1 MKSFVLIFKNFIKI
15 NMSYQE
21 LSARYPE
28 YIPAIVL
35 ADKDIE
41 PFIKKKKYL
50 IPRDINFGTAM
61 ISIRKNIVGMNASD
75 AVIYMVDNKILSP
88 NIMMRELDER
98 KDFLYIKIIKESVF
112 G

>member
-1 MKSFVLIFKNFIKI
+1 
-15 NMSYQE
+15 MSYQD

-50 IPRDINFGTAM
+50 IPKDINFGSAM
-61 ISIRKNIVGMNASD
+61 ATIRKNIVMKSSD
-75 AVIYMVDNKILSP
+75 ALIYMVENRILSP
-88 NIMMRELDER
+88 NIMMRELV
-98 KDFLYIKIIKESVF
+98 KNDFLYIKIIKESVF

>member
-1 MKSFVLIFKNFIKI
+1 
-15 NMSYQE
+15 MSYQD

-50 IPRDINFGTAM
+50 IPRDINFGSAM
-61 ISIRKNIVGMNASD
+61 ISIRKNIVAMKSSD
-75 AVIYMVDNKILSP
+75 ALIYMVDNRIISP
-88 NIMMRELDER
+88 NIMMRELAR

>member
-1 MKSFVLIFKNFIKI
+1 
-15 NMSYQE
+15 MSYQD

-50 IPRDINFGTAM
+50 IPKDINFGSAI
-61 ISIRKNIVGMNASD
+61 ISIRKNINMKSSD
-75 AVIYMVDNKILSP
+75 ALIYIVENRIISP
-88 NIMMRELDER
+88 NVMMRELQK
-98 KDFLYIKIIKESVF
+98 KDFLYIKIIKESTF

>member
-1 MKSFVLIFKNFIKI
+1 
-15 NMSYQE
+15 MSYQD

-28 YIPAIVL
+28 YIPAIVF

-61 ISIRKNIVGMNASD
+61 ISIRKNIVGIKSSD
-75 AVIYMVDNKILSP
+75 ALIYIVENRIISP
-88 NIMMRELDER
+88 NVMMRELQK

>member
-1 MKSFVLIFKNFIKI
+1 
-15 NMSYQE
+15 MSYQD

-50 IPRDINFGTAM
+50 IPKDINFGSAI
-61 ISIRKNIVGMNASD
+61 ISIRKNIVMKSSD
-75 AVIYMVDNKILSP
+75 ALIYMVDNRIISP
-88 NIMMRELDER
+88 NIMMRELAKP

>member
-1 MKSFVLIFKNFIKI
+1 
-15 NMSYQE
+15 MSYQD

-50 IPRDINFGTAM
+50 IPRDINFGSAM
-61 ISIRKNIVGMNASD
+61 ISIRKNIVMKSSD
-75 AVIYMVDNKILSP
+75 ALIYMVDNRIISP
-88 NIMMRELDER
+88 NIMMRELAR

>member
-1 MKSFVLIFKNFIKI
+1 
-15 NMSYQE
+15 MSYQD

-28 YIPAIVL
+28 YIPAIVF

-50 IPRDINFGTAM
+50 IPRDINFGSAM
-61 ISIRKNIVGMNASD
+61 ISIRKNIVMKSSD
-75 AVIYMVDNKILSP
+75 ALIYMVENKIISP
-88 NIMMRELDER
+88 NVMMRELAR

>member
-1 MKSFVLIFKNFIKI
+1 
-15 NMSYQE
+15 MSCSASDEYRYQD

-50 IPRDINFGTAM
+50 IPKDINFGSAM
-61 ISIRKNIVGMNASD
+61 ATIRKNIDMKSSD
-75 AVIYMVDNKILSP
+75 ALIYMVENRILSP
-88 NIMMRELDER
+88 NIMMRELV
-98 KDFLYIKIIKESVF
+98 KIDFLYIKIIKESVF

>member
-1 MKSFVLIFKNFIKI
+1 
-15 NMSYQE
+15 MSYQD

-50 IPRDINFGTAM
+50 IPKDINFGSAM
-61 ISIRKNIVGMNASD
+61 ATIRKNIVMKSSD
-75 AVIYMVDNKILSP
+75 ALIYMVDNRILSP
-88 NIMMRELDER
+88 NIMMRELV
-98 KDFLYIKIIKESVF
+98 KNDFLYIKIIKESVF

>member
-1 MKSFVLIFKNFIKI
+1 
-15 NMSYQE
+15 MSYQD

-50 IPRDINFGTAM
+50 IPKDINFGSAM
-61 ISIRKNIVGMNASD
+61 ATIRKNIVMKSSD
-75 AVIYMVDNKILSP
+75 ALIYMVDNRIISP
-88 NIMMRELDER
+88 NVMMRELQK
-98 KDFLYIKIIKESVF
+98 KDFLYIKICKESVF

>member
-1 MKSFVLIFKNFIKI
+1 
-15 NMSYQE
+15 MSYQD

-50 IPRDINFGTAM
+50 IPKDINLNSAI
-61 ISIRKNIVGMNASD
+61 ISIRKNIIMKSSD
-75 AVIYMVDNKILSP
+75 ALIFMVDNKIISP
-88 NIMMRELDER
+88 NIMMRELQK
-98 KDFLYIKIIKESVF
+98 KDFLYIKICKESVF

>member
-1 MKSFVLIFKNFIKI
+1 
-15 NMSYQE
+15 MSYQD

-50 IPRDINFGTAM
+50 IPRDINFGSAM
-61 ISIRKNIVGMNASD
+61 ISIRKNIVMKSSD
-75 AVIYMVDNKILSP
+75 AVIYMVENRIISP
-88 NIMMRELDER
+88 NIMMRELAR
-98 KDFLYIKIIKESVF
+98 KDFLYIKVCRESTF

>member
-1 MKSFVLIFKNFIKI
+1 
-15 NMSYQE
+15 MSYQD

-50 IPRDINFGTAM
+50 IPKDINFGSAI
-61 ISIRKNIVGMNASD
+61 ISIRKNIVMKSSD
-75 AVIYMVDNKILSP
+75 ALIYMVDNKIISP
-88 NIMMRELDER
+88 NIMMRELV
-98 KDFLYIKIIKESVF
+98 KNDFLYIKIIKESVF

>member
-1 MKSFVLIFKNFIKI
+1 
-15 NMSYQE
+15 MSYQD

-50 IPRDINFGTAM
+50 IPKDINFGSAM
-61 ISIRKNIVGMNASD
+61 ATIRKNIVMKSSD
-75 AVIYMVDNKILSP
+75 ALIYMVDNRIISP
-88 NIMMRELDER
+88 NIMMRELAR

>member
-1 MKSFVLIFKNFIKI
+1 
-15 NMSYQE
+15 MSYQD

-50 IPRDINFGTAM
+50 IPKDINFGSAM
-61 ISIRKNIVGMNASD
+61 ATIRKNIDMKSSD
-75 AVIYMVDNKILSP
+75 ALIYMVENRILSP
-88 NIMMRELDER
+88 NIMMRELM
-98 KDFLYIKIIKESVF
+98 KNDFLYIKIIKESVF

>member
-1 MKSFVLIFKNFIKI
+1 
-15 NMSYQE
+15 MSYQD

-28 YIPAIVL
+28 YIAAIVF

-50 IPRDINFGTAM
+50 IPRDINFGSAM
-61 ISIRKNIVGMNASD
+61 ISIRKNIVMKSSD
-75 AVIYMVDNKILSP
+75 ALIYMVDNRIISP
-88 NIMMRELDER
+88 NIMMRELQK
-98 KDFLYIKIIKESVF
+98 KDFLYIKVCRESTF

>member
-1 MKSFVLIFKNFIKI
+1 
-15 NMSYQE
+15 MSYQD

-50 IPRDINFGTAM
+50 IPKDINFGSAM
-61 ISIRKNIVGMNASD
+61 ATIRKNIVMKSSD
-75 AVIYMVDNKILSP
+75 ALIYMVDNRIISP
-88 NIMMRELDER
+88 NIMMRELV
-98 KDFLYIKIIKESVF
+98 KNDFLYIKIIKESVF

>member
-1 MKSFVLIFKNFIKI
+1 
-15 NMSYQE
+15 MSYQD

-35 ADKDIE
+35 VDKDME

-50 IPRDINFGTAM
+50 IPKDINFGSAM
-61 ISIRKNIVGMNASD
+61 ATIRKNIIMKPSD
-75 AVIYMVDNKILSP
+75 ALIYMVDGRIISP
-88 NIMMRELDER
+88 NIMMRELQK
-98 KDFLYIKIIKESVF
+98 KDFLYIKICKESVF

>member
-1 MKSFVLIFKNFIKI
+1 
-15 NMSYQE
+15 MSYQD

-35 ADKDIE
+35 VDKDIE

-50 IPRDINFGTAM
+50 IPKDINFGSAI
-61 ISIRKNIVGMNASD
+61 ISIRKNIVVKSSD
-75 AVIYMVDNKILSP
+75 ALIFMVDNRILSP
-88 NIMMRELDER
+88 NIMMRELAR
-98 KDFLYIKIIKESVF
+98 KDFLYIKVCRESTF

>member
-1 MKSFVLIFKNFIKI
+1 
-15 NMSYQE
+15 MSYQD

-28 YIPAIVL
+28 YIPAIVF

-50 IPRDINFGTAM
+50 IPKDINVGSAM
-61 ISIRKNIVGMNASD
+61 ATIRKNIDMKSSD
-75 AVIYMVDNKILSP
+75 ALIYMVENRILSP
-88 NIMMRELDER
+88 NIMMRELA
-98 KDFLYIKIIKESVF
+98 KNDFLYIKIIKESVF

>member
-1 MKSFVLIFKNFIKI
+1 
-15 NMSYQE
+15 MSYQD

-50 IPRDINFGTAM
+50 IPRDINFGSAM
-61 ISIRKNIVGMNASD
+61 ISIRKNIVMKSSD
-75 AVIYMVDNKILSP
+75 AVIYMVENRIISP
-88 NIMMRELDER
+88 NIMMRELAR

>member
-1 MKSFVLIFKNFIKI
+1 
-15 NMSYQE
+15 MSYQD

-50 IPRDINFGTAM
+50 IPKDINFGSAM
-61 ISIRKNIVGMNASD
+61 ATIRKNIDMKSSD
-75 AVIYMVDNKILSP
+75 ALIYMVENRILSP
-88 NIMMRELDER
+88 NIMMRELV
-98 KDFLYIKIIKESVF
+98 KNDFLYIKIIKESVF

>member
-1 MKSFVLIFKNFIKI
+1 
-15 NMSYQE
+15 MSYQD

-28 YIPAIVL
+28 YIPAIVF

-50 IPRDINFGTAM
+50 IPMDINFGTAI
-61 ISIRKNIVGMNASD
+61 ISIRKNIVGIKSSD
-75 AVIYMVDNKILSP
+75 ALIYIVENRIISP
-88 NIMMRELDER
+88 NVMMRELAR

>member
-1 MKSFVLIFKNFIKI
+1 
-15 NMSYQE
+15 MSYQD

-35 ADKDIE
+35 VDKDIE

-50 IPRDINFGTAM
+50 IPKDVSWGSAI
-61 ISIRKNIVGMNASD
+61 ISIRKNIVMKSSD
-75 AVIYMVDNKILSP
+75 ALIFIIDNKILSP
-88 NIMMRELDER
+88 NIMMRELQR
-98 KDFLYIKIIKESVF
+98 KDFLYIKVCKESTF

>member
-1 MKSFVLIFKNFIKI
+1 
-15 NMSYQE
+15 MSYQD

-50 IPRDINFGTAM
+50 IPKDINFGSAI
-61 ISIRKNIVGMNASD
+61 ISIRKNIVMKSSD
-75 AVIYMVDNKILSP
+75 ALIYMVDNRIISP
-88 NIMMRELDER
+88 NIMMCELQK

>member
-1 MKSFVLIFKNFIKI
+1 
-15 NMSYQE
+15 MSYQD

-50 IPRDINFGTAM
+50 IPKDINFGSAI
-61 ISIRKNIVGMNASD
+61 ISIRKNIVGMKSSD
-75 AVIYMVDNKILSP
+75 ALIYMVENRILSP
-88 NIMMRELDER
+88 NIMMRELA
-98 KDFLYIKIIKESVF
+98 KNDFLYIKIIKESVF

>member
-1 MKSFVLIFKNFIKI
+1 
-15 NMSYQE
+15 MSYQD

-50 IPRDINFGTAM
+50 IPKDINFGSAI
-61 ISIRKNIVGMNASD
+61 ISIRKNIVGMKSSD
-75 AVIYMVDNKILSP
+75 ALIYMVENRILSP
-88 NIMMRELDER
+88 NIMMRELV
-98 KDFLYIKIIKESVF
+98 KNDFLYIKIIKESVF

>member
-1 MKSFVLIFKNFIKI
+1 
-15 NMSYQE
+15 MSYQD

-28 YIPAIVL
+28 YIAAIVL

-50 IPRDINFGTAM
+50 IPRDINFGSAM
-61 ISIRKNIVGMNASD
+61 ISIRKNIVMKSSD
-75 AVIYMVDNKILSP
+75 ALIYMVDNRIISP
-88 NIMMRELDER
+88 NIMMRELQK
-98 KDFLYIKIIKESVF
+98 KDFLYIKVCRESTF

>member
-1 MKSFVLIFKNFIKI
+1 
-15 NMSYQE
+15 MSYQD

-50 IPRDINFGTAM
+50 IPKDINFGSAI
-61 ISIRKNIVGMNASD
+61 ISIRKNIVMKSSD
-75 AVIYMVDNKILSP
+75 ALIYMVDNRIISP
-88 NIMMRELDER
+88 NIMMRELQK

>member
-1 MKSFVLIFKNFIKI
+1 
-15 NMSYQE
+15 MSYQD

-50 IPRDINFGTAM
+50 IPKDINFNSAI
-61 ISIRKNIVGMNASD
+61 ISIRKNIIMKSSD
-75 AVIYMVDNKILSP
+75 ALIFMVDNRIISP
-88 NIMMRELDER
+88 NIMMRELQK
-98 KDFLYIKIIKESVF
+98 KDFLYIKIYKESVF